1 VNNPGFAAVDRV
13 EALIKNAPLIREM
26 TLPKMPPT
34 IDEMWNKKQ
43 RQGFMLSC
51 KDKLDNFIAKMK
63 LCSNERE
70 DLQDLIDEV
79 VGEEYQAG
87 YDCGYD
93 RRRDEETDDEDET

>member
-13 EALIKNAPLIREM
+13 EALIKNAPHIREM

-34 IDEMWNKKQ
+34 IDELWIKKQ
-43 RQGFMLSC
+43 RCGVLSAL
-51 KDKLDNFIAKMK
+51 DRLDNLIAKMS
-63 LCSNERE
+63 LCPSQRE
-70 DLQDLIDEV
+70 DLQQLIDEV

-93 RRRDEETDDEDET
+93 RGWSEGSDEEDET